1 MIAGTDPLR
10 GQLFRYARDLQDLM
24 DQQKLL
30 RDRHQKMLQFM
41 GNGALNERLLLTLL
55 MRATDFQLV
64 TDEKGE
70 ILRMSRPLADIL
82 CPPGETQGGRKI
94 YGVAAGGQEPM
105 IDAVL
110 AQLASDHMPFALQ
123 SRNLIVQTARQPSV
137 ALAFDVLAL
146 RSGLA
151 DDTDVYWLLSEEPLL
166 SLKDGTGLSKMK
178 TDDDKQPA
186 LLLTDARGVAR
197 QLNRTF
203 TEITGYGAAEVVG
216 NNPRM
221 LNSGLQ
227 GEGFYQRFWSELLA
241 TGEWSGELFN
251 RRKNG
256 QIYFQ
261 WMNIRAVQ
269 TAPGKTSCYLD
280 VFVELKEKLDRPH
293 AHDGPLL
300 HDPVTGL
307 ANHRMFEKH
316 LKLAIGEVERS
327 NKGLGV
333 FYLGLPRLLS
343 IYEELGRY
351 AGELVVKETAQ
362 RIKSAVRPADVVA
375 RVSDDEFVVLLPNI
389 ESEEAL
395 KGISNFVG
403 LALDAPIH
411 VGGTAVE
418 LQANMGVLRYP
429 NDREDIELLLG
440 MLHDRPVPIAPAHS
454 T

>member
-1 MIAGTDPLR
+1 
-10 GQLFRYARDLQDLM
+10 
-24 DQQKLL
+24 
-30 RDRHQKMLQFM
+30 
-41 GNGALNERLLLTLL
+41 
-55 MRATDFQLV
+55 
-64 TDEKGE
+64 
-70 ILRMSRPLADIL
+70 
-82 CPPGETQGGRKI
+82 
-94 YGVAAGGQEPM
+94 
-105 IDAVL
+105 
-110 AQLASDHMPFALQ
+110 
-123 SRNLIVQTARQPSV
+123 
-137 ALAFDVLAL
+137 
-146 RSGLA
+146 
-151 DDTDVYWLLSEEPLL
+151 
-166 SLKDGTGLSKMK
+166 
-178 TDDDKQPA
+178 
-186 LLLTDARGVAR
+186 
-197 QLNRTF
+197 
-203 TEITGYGAAEVVG
+203 
-216 NNPRM
+216 M

-362 RIKSAVRPADVVA
+362 RIKSAVRPVDVVA

-403 LALDAPIH
+403 FALDAPIH
-411 VGGTAVE
+411 VGVTAVE

-429 NDREDIELLLG
+429 HDREDIELLLS
-440 MLHDRPVPIAPAHS
+440 MLHDRPVPLAPAHS

>member
-110 AQLASDHMPFALQ
+110 AQLSSDHMPFALQ

-137 ALAFDVLAL
+137 ALAFYVLAL

-166 SLKDGTGLSKMK
+166 SLKDGTALSKMK

-221 LNSGLQ
+221 LSSGLQ

-411 VGGTAVE
+411 VGVTAVE

-429 NDREDIELLLG
+429 HDREDIELLLS
-440 MLHDRPVPIAPAHS
+440 MLHDRPVPLAPAHS